1 MKSNASNKKPQGR
14 YLVAALL
21 DDESTALTLYDMIYK
36 HLRKIARKDGARPYC
51 IVLKD
56 DPPTAIAAGLT
67 YEQTPDKVCP
77 IYGGP
82 LCPDCPGAV
91 YRCNPEK
98 NADCW
103 NDKQDC
109 YKNCFLTTDPAKA
122 ISLKP
127 LCVKDMPQY

>member
-51 IVLKD
+51 
-56 DPPTAIAAGLT
+56 
-67 YEQTPDKVCP
+67 
-77 IYGGP
+77 
-82 LCPDCPGAV
+82 PGAV